1 MALHSNESVD
11 SEIDSSIL
19 SEIELLSLILIKCS
33 ATRAEAGDLT
43 PGAVNAQLNIQHG
56 QVESALTYFVE
67 GVYNF
72 KNALDET
79 LADISLTYQAT
90 YHVPSGRV
98 VSEPERERFA
108 DSVALQVTP
117 FQREFLANMT
127 NRLAMP
133 AFYLPLVRLSQ
144 LEELRESE

>member
-1 MALHSNESVD
+1 MALHSNESLK
-11 SEIDSSIL
+11 IDSSIL
-19 SEIELLSLILIKCS
+19 SEIELLSLVLIKCS

-56 QVESALTYFVE
+56 QVESVLTYFLE

-72 KNALDET
+72 KNARDET
-79 LADISLTYQAT
+79 LADISLTYQAS

-108 DSVALQVTP
+108 DSVAL
-117 FQREFLANMT
+117 
-127 NRLAMP
+127 
-133 AFYLPLVRLSQ
+133 
-144 LEELRESE
+144 

>member
-1 MALHSNESVD
+1 VLGYRGRSW
-11 SEIDSSIL
+11 
-19 SEIELLSLILIKCS
+19 
-33 ATRAEAGDLT
+33 DLT

-72 KNALDET
+72 KNALDEP
-79 LADISLTYQAT
+79 LADISVTYQAT
-90 YHVPSGRV
+90 YGVPSGRV

-127 NRLAMP
+127 NRLAIP